1 MTDRQPFAFKGVCFS
16 SISCGHN
23 QCYQIWRNFATLAKF
38 KSLKDILGIVLV
50 WYLANVC
57 TYFGNFYA
65 TGQIFNDVNGQNV
78 KSNVVIWSHWPQFA
92 RFLPPTLFLT
102 FRPPRLFFVVAFHC
116 KPRNRSRQRNTIDQK
131 IIKSTKKRHPLIL
144 GWSVG
149 GVVWGSRSS
158 SRMKILNGWGFSSR
172 LSNPVSGQMKQRFF
186 IQQQNY
192 IQYCIQK

>member
-102 FRPPRLFFVVAFHC
+102 FRPPRLFFVVAFTLGLICIAPSATLSSILVPLSLCFPLHRHIVFGSHC
-116 KPRNRSRQRNTIDQK
+116 TSPGVSVPFDRC
-131 IIKSTKKRHPLIL
+131 IILVFVFAEDLTLDL
-144 GWSVG
+144 
-149 GVVWGSRSS
+149 
-158 SRMKILNGWGFSSR
+158 F
-172 LSNPVSGQMKQRFF
+172 
-186 IQQQNY
+186 
-192 IQYCIQK
+192 